1 MDVEAINYNYRA
13 TEDDG
18 SCDYSCYDNGD
29 YSLSFDGQDDYVIV
43 DKEVLS
49 GSFTISA
56 WIHPNINDDNHR
68 AIYAD
73 YSDQLEI
80 WFGYGFNGKLRLHVG
95 GLNYLDSPYN
105 IIEYN
110 TWNHIVGVWDG
121 SEARIYSNGN
131 LVISGNPNLDN
142 PEPHTFNLGA
152 RMNNKSNHAFGYLN
166 KIELFNYALLEEEI
180 YSLSDFNYSSSSSSS
195 SYKFNAGSVI
205 IAYDH

>member
-1 MDVEAINYNYRA
+1 
-13 TEDDG
+13 
-18 SCDYSCYDNGD
+18 
-29 YSLSFDGQDDYVIV
+29 
-43 DKEVLS
+43 
-49 GSFTISA
+49 
-56 WIHPNINDDNHR
+56 DDNHR

-152 RMNNKSNHAFGYLN
+152 RMNNNSNHTFGYLN

-195 SYKFNAGSVI
+195 SYKFNAGSGI
-205 IAYDH
+205 IAYDHSGNQNHGTIYGAEWIIPGCTDPLANNYNPAADTDDGSCEGSLVNYQDFTY